1 MKKIIAICLSSVLAL
16 STIFTAGCFGYNV
29 PSSSNTGGSS
39 SEDSADKD
47 TSTKSVLNVGVCASW
62 SINWVIEAAA
72 DFEALYA
79 GTSFEE
85 GKMGVELVLDWQI
98 DKYKPTNLL
107 TGMER
112 SENTLYYLVENAYTS
127 YLGSRLLA
135 PMTDAVTEA
144 VYDENGDLALMD
156 DGKGN
161 LIPIG
166 DKQATLSMMDR
177 VAYGADKYY
186 FEYDNNYYGAPWG
199 VTLSGMFY
207 DADLFSEKGYFF
219 GSDGKM
225 GKTLSDVESG
235 NCGTGPDMLPRTA
248 DDGMPVTYNE
258 FLALLEQMK
267 RDEVIPFTWAG
278 STTYQRKHAYE
289 SVFANYEGAENYNL
303 NFTADVSKEQ
313 MEAAG
318 VKKPYEYLALQEGR
332 KAGIQFFYDIVKKE
346 YYSEDAFAQSGMQ
359 AGELY
364 IKSIATDH
372 PIAFM
377 MAASNWENAVKTY
390 SEELVRETGNPAY
403 GYGKRNFKV
412 FPIPNFVGV
421 EGLADQTNTDPR
433 EIFPGYATR
442 SLAVIA
448 AKNSCKNPTVQ
459 KHLAKLFLQFTASR
473 SQAVKFLKNSN
484 VISMYDFTITDEEAK
499 SLTKYTQDICR
510 YLKEGALIVP
520 HTEQSEERGEKL
532 LFQPSVITAS
542 LSTKIY
548 HDVPS
553 FFRDNPDMTVAECFK
568 KVQYVVRGL
577 F

>member
-1 MKKIIAICLSSVLAL
+1 MKKWIAICLSSILAL
-16 STIFTAGCFGYNV
+16 STLCTAGCLGYSE
-29 PSSSNTGGSS
+29 SSSSS
-39 SEDSADKD
+39 SSSGLENEE
-47 TSTKSVLNVGVCASW
+47 STKSILNVGVCASW
-62 SINWVIEAAA
+62 SINWIKEAAA

-79 GTSFEE
+79 GTSFEN

-98 DKYKPTNLL
+98 DRYKPTNLL
-107 TGMER
+107 TAMER
-112 SENTLYYLVENAYTS
+112 YENTLYYVIENDYSS
-127 YLGSRLLA
+127 YLGARLLS

-161 LIPIG
+161 LVSIEG
-166 DKQATLSMMDR
+166 KKASLSMMDR

-207 DADLFSEKGYFF
+207 DADLFSAKGYFF
-219 GSDGKM
+219 GADGKM
-225 GKTLSDVESG
+225 GKTLADVESG
-235 NCGTGPDMLPRTA
+235 NCGTGPDMRMNTA

-258 FLALLEQMK
+258 FLALLQQMA

-278 STTYQRKHAYE
+278 STTYQRAKAYE
-289 SVFANYEGAENYNL
+289 SVFANYEGVENYNL
-303 NFTADVSKEQ
+303 NFTADVSQEQ

-318 VKKPYEYLALQEGR
+318 VKKPYDYLALQEGR
-332 KAGIQFFYDIVKKE
+332 KAGIQFFYDIVQGG
-346 YYSEDAFAQSGMQ
+346 YYSENAFAQSGMQ
-359 AGELY
+359 AGELF

-372 PIAFM
+372 PIAFC
-377 MAASNWENAVKTY
+377 MAASNWESALKVY
-390 SEELVRETGNPAY
+390 SDELVRETGNPAY

-412 FPIPNFVGV
+412 FPIPNFIGV

-442 SLAVIA
+442 SLAFIA
-448 AKNSCKNPTVQ
+448 EKNSCKNPTVQ
-459 KHLAKLFLQFTASR
+459 KHLAKLFLQFSASR
-473 SQAVKFLKNSN
+473 KQAVKFLKNSN
-484 VISMYDFTITDEEAK
+484 VMSMYDFTITDEE
-499 SLTKYTQDICR
+499 SQTLTKYTQDICR
-510 YLKEGALIVP
+510 YLKEGAVIVP
-520 HTEQSEERGEKL
+520 HSETSEDRGEKL

-553 FFRDNPDMTVAECFK
+553 FFRDNPNMTVAECFE
-568 KVQYVVRGL
+568 KVQYVVRKL
-577 F
+577 H